1 MLGELRRLHAEI
13 LANVDE
19 LDVLT
24 AQAQPPMERLPAVR
38 QALTRASRARTMLL
52 ERVYDRLL
60 AEAPP
65 AKKPALE
72 ALRAAGKDGLITST
86 RHIGSW
92 TLREIAGRWP
102 DYCAAS
108 ATMRAAMRARIKS
121 EAELIYPLLPNDA
134 G

>member
-13 LANVDE
+13 VAHLDE
-19 LDVLT
+19 LDALT
-24 AQAQPPMERLPAVR
+24 ARPEPPMDRLPAVR

-52 ERVYDRLL
+52 ERIYDRLI

-65 AKKPALE
+65 PRRAAIE
-72 ALRAAGKDGLITST
+72 ALRAEGKGGLITST

-108 ATMRAAMRARIKS
+108 ATMRAAMRERIRN
-121 EAELIYPLLPNDA
+121 EAQLIYPLLSSEA
-134 G
+134 E